1 MSTFAALI
9 TLLSMK
15 FSEFNLTKQ
24 YLNALSDLGF
34 TEATEIQK
42 EAIPKITGG
51 SDIIGVAQTGT
62 GKTAAYMLPVLRKLN
77 YAQGDNC
84 RALVLVPTKELA
96 LQVEEMS
103 LALAKYTDLRIIG
116 LYGGVGWKAQA
127 EVIEKGIDI
136 IIATPGRF
144 LELYRKQV
152 IYTKQI
158 KTLVL
163 DEADRMMDM
172 GFMAQLRDI
181 LDVIPVKRQNILL
194 SATFNER
201 IEKLSHEFLDFPVKI
216 EIAAS
221 ATTPEKVKQFVYE
234 IENQRTKI
242 EFLKELLSDE
252 EVYSRVLVFVRKK
265 DDVENIAK
273 YISRKSNEEV
283 RTIHSN
289 KGQNARINSMNAF
302 KEGGLRVLV
311 ATDVA
316 SRGIDVSGVSHVI
329 NFDVPRNYEDY
340 VHRIGRTGRAKMEG
354 TAISFMNKAER
365 YHIKKIEKLI
375 GQKIEP
381 LQVPNFVE
389 VFPSTKREIKDIE
402 MEIDTQK
409 RKEDPD
415 YKGAFH
421 KKKRFLPKEDKKS
434 RPRKNRGR

>member
-1 MSTFAALI
+1 
-9 TLLSMK
+9 MK

-24 YLNALSDLGF
+24 YLNALDDLGF
-34 TEATEIQK
+34 TEATEIQQK
-42 EAIPKITGG
+42 AIPMVIGG

-62 GKTAAYMLPVLRKLN
+62 GKTAAYMLPLLRKLN
-77 YAQGDNC
+77 YAQGINC

-103 LALAKYTDLRIIG
+103 LTLSKYTDLRIIG
-116 LYGGVGWKAQA
+116 LYGGIGWKAQA
-127 EVIEKGIDI
+127 KIIESGIDI

-152 IYTKQI
+152 IHIKQI

-172 GFMAQLRDI
+172 GFMGQLREI
-181 LDVIPVKRQNILL
+181 LDVIPVKRQNLL
-194 SATFNER
+194 FSATFNER
-201 IEKLSHEFLDFPVKI
+201 IENLSHEFLDFPQKI
-216 EIAAS
+216 EVSSLAV
-221 ATTPEKVKQFVYE
+221 TPEKVKQVVYE
-234 IENQRTKI
+234 IPNQRTKI

-252 EVYSRVLVFVRKK
+252 EEFNRVLVFVRKK
-265 DDVENIAK
+265 EDVENIAK
-273 YISRKSNEEV
+273 YIRRKNNEEV

-302 KEGGLRVLV
+302 KEGDLRVLI

-316 SRGIDVSGVSHVI
+316 SRGIDVSGVTHVI

-340 VHRIGRTGRAKMEG
+340 VHRIGRTGRAKMSG

-375 GQKIEP
+375 DQKLEVLELPAIIEVSP
-381 LQVPNFVE
+381 T
-389 VFPSTKREIKDIE
+389 TKNEQKDIE
-402 MEIDTQK
+402 MEIDIQK
-409 RKEDPD
+409 RKEDPN
-415 YKGAFH
+415 YQGAFH
-421 KKKRFLPKEDKKS
+421 KKKRFLPKDVK
-434 RPRKNRGR
+434 KNRPPKNKRH

>member
-1 MSTFAALI
+1 MQ
-9 TLLSMK
+9 

-24 YLNALSDLGF
+24 YLNALEDLGF
-34 TEATEIQK
+34 TEATEIQQ
-42 EAIPKITGG
+42 EAIPKIIGG

-62 GKTAAYMLPVLRKLN
+62 GKTAAYMLPLLRKLN
-77 YAQGDNC
+77 YAQGVIC

-127 EVIEKGIDI
+127 ERIQNGVDI

-144 LELYRKQV
+144 LELYRKEV
-152 IYTKQI
+152 ILTKQI

-172 GFMAQLRDI
+172 GFFGQLREI
-181 LDVIPVKRQNILL
+181 LDVIPVKRQNLLL

-201 IEKLSHEFLDFPVKI
+201 IEKLSHEFLDFPIKI
-216 EIAAS
+216 ELES
-221 ATTPEKVKQFVYE
+221 HSVTPEKVEQVVYE
-234 IENQRTKI
+234 IPNQRTKV

-252 EVYSRVLVFVRKK
+252 DEFNRVLVFVRKK
-265 DDVENIAK
+265 EEVENIAK
-273 YISRKSNEEV
+273 YIRRKNNEDV
-283 RTIHSN
+283 KTIHSN
-289 KGQNARINSMNAF
+289 KGQNSRINAMNAF
-302 KEGGLRVLV
+302 KEGNLSVLI

-340 VHRIGRTGRAKMEG
+340 VHRIGRTGRAKMAG
-354 TAISFMNKAER
+354 KAISFMNKAER
-365 YHIKKIEKLI
+365 YHIAKIEKLI
-375 GQKIEP
+375 GQKIEKIALP
-381 LQVPNFVE
+381 DFVE
-389 VFPSTKREIKDIE
+389 VFPSSKNELKDIE
-402 MEIDTQK
+402 MEIDLQK
-409 RKEDPD
+409 RKEDPN

-421 KKKRFLPKEDKKS
+421 KKKRFLPKDKKKK
-434 RPRKNRGR
+434 RPPKNRP